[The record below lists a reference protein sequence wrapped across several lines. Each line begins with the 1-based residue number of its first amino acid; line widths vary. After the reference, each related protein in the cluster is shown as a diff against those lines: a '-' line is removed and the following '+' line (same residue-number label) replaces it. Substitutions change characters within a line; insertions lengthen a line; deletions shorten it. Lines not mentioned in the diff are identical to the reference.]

1 MFNQT
6 YISSRLT
13 RFNALSKHDPSRKS
27 CQKTT
32 KWTLSPETLD
42 AAGEEEEVTEAEVA
56 AVDAVVVAGAA
67 AGPRLVTIVAK

>member
-1 MFNQT
+1 
-6 YISSRLT
+6 
-13 RFNALSKHDPSRKS
+13 
-27 CQKTT
+27 
-32 KWTLSPETLD
+32 LSPETLD